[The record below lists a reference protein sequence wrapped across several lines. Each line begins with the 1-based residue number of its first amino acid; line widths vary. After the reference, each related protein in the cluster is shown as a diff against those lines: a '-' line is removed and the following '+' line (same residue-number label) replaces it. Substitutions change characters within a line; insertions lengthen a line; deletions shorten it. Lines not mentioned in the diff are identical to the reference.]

1 MESLSTSD
9 TAKNIRTDTIHSAD
23 GDKHET
29 DSIHSDISS
38 HTEGKPSPAP
48 GSPPQPGSATQQHSP
63 SADTEGSIASP
74 TRSKKRAIDTMLE
87 GEEDKEC
94 IVMEKPP
101 PPLPKRQTPPSPS
114 KAKAPRSPPSP
125 TAAPSYLD
133 QPLYSKDDVGHDE
146 ACALLDSYRQHEGI
160 LEPGA
165 PILDFFDKWIK
176 ELKLNSIAVADAL
189 FALILESYDPSTDE
203 PLVARIPL
211 VMNQI
216 LQRRHFVPQSRLT
229 VDAKSLSCNCLG

>member
-1 MESLSTSD
+1 MESLNNPD
-9 TAKNIRTDTIHSAD
+9 TAKDIHIDTINSAN
-23 GDKHET
+23 GEKHET
-29 DSIHSDISS
+29 DSIHSDASS
-38 HTEGKPSPAP
+38 HTEGRPSPTPATR
-48 GSPPQPGSATQQHSP
+48 PPQTATAIRHDSP
-63 SADTEGSIASP
+63 STETEGSTASP

-114 KAKAPRSPPSP
+114 KPKPLTSPSSPSFIP
-125 TAAPSYLD
+125 TFLD
-133 QPLYSKDDVGHDE
+133 QPICSPDDVNYDQ
-146 ACALLDSYRQHEGI
+146 ACALLDSYRQHDGI

-176 ELKLNSIAVADAL
+176 ELKPNSIFVADAL
-189 FALILESYDPSTDE
+189 FELILEHYDPSKDE

-216 LQRRHFVPQSRLT
+216 LQRKYVPLW
-229 VDAKSLSCNCLG
+229 